1 MSQIDG
7 RGRDSIVTVPVRS
20 VTPKAWFFL
29 NRWRRESSISEEQ
42 DESFLLDSMVI
53 ERAVLEISPAM
64 MIRDGGEE
72 EAAERIAEGRKERV
86 AANAASRMAISSSLM
101 ISIGISGTW

>member
-1 MSQIDG
+1 MKE
-7 RGRDSIVTVPVRS
+7 GRDLNRTVPVRS

-29 NRWRRESSISEEQ
+29 NRCRRESSISTEEQ
-42 DESFLLDSMVI
+42 AESFLLENMAT

-64 MIRDGGEE
+64 IRDGEEE

-86 AANAASRMAISSSLM
+86 AAKAASRMAISSSVM